1 MMPEPKPEMPMQMLA
16 MHAEKQY
23 SPRAGVT
30 PPIATQRRR
39 GDRAVVTPAP
49 GRGVPVAVNA
59 WLDDTRTGDLRSRV
73 GCGTYSPACA
83 HRPAVTR
90 ISSQSSRL
98 SKKCASG
105 GMGGGRGR
113 AGLPSLE
120 CHYRLPR
127 DS

>member
-1 MMPEPKPEMPMQMLA
+1 MMPEPKPEIPMQMLA

-83 HRPAVTR
+83 HHR
-90 ISSQSSRL
+90 Q
-98 SKKCASG
+98 
-105 GMGGGRGR
+105 
-113 AGLPSLE
+113 
-120 CHYRLPR
+120 
-127 DS
+127 

>member
-73 GCGTYSPACA
+73 GLGICGAASDAAPT
-83 HRPAVTR
+83 HRPAPT
-90 ISSQSSRL
+90 
-98 SKKCASG
+98 
-105 GMGGGRGR
+105 GRQ
-113 AGLPSLE
+113 
-120 CHYRLPR
+120 
-127 DS
+127 